1 MSFEIVVQICRLAL
15 VGAFVAAGIAKLSA
29 RDRTRTEFTEIG
41 VPYPKMAAWAVP
53 IIELIVAVALALFPA
68 WGAIAAF
75 TLLTGFTTTLLS
87 IIKSGRTVR
96 CACFGAIAT
105 APVGKNQV
113 YRNLALM
120 AMALVV
126 ALAG

>member
-1 MSFEIVVQICRLAL
+1 MSFEIVVQISRLA
-15 VGAFVAAGIAKLSA
+15 VVAAFVAAGIAKLLA
-29 RDRTRTEFTEIG
+29 PERTRTEFADIG
-41 VPYPKMAAWAVP
+41 VPYPNIAAWVVP
-53 IIELIVAVALALFPA
+53 IIELVVAGALAIVPP

-75 TLLTGFTTTLLS
+75 TLLTGFTTTLAS
-87 IIKSGRTVR
+87 IIKSGRTVS

-105 APVGKNQV
+105 TPVGKNQI
-113 YRNLALM
+113 YRNLVLM